1 MSEDRTPSQMQTVLD
16 NLGAAFRHLFPGAL
30 IMGAASIAFPC
41 WFQWIHTDSW
51 PNLAFAGV
59 VALTVGNVWFTLN
72 RYIVHQGVDLT
83 LYVLRVP
90 GPGRGWPLWKLKIWK
105 YPGDLANYVKS
116 ALSEDIPRLASK
128 HVIFRSSSVLF
139 IYTVAEVGLVFSNW
153 HDPGTLF
160 ARHPHRTW
168 VASVLIFGLGV
179 WQHVLTRVID
189 SRIIGDKYPAAEPNK
204 E

>member
-1 MSEDRTPSQMQTVLD
+1 MPEDRPPSQMQTVLD

-30 IMGAASIAFPC
+30 ILGVASIAFPC

-51 PNLAFAGV
+51 PHLAFAGV

-72 RYIVHQGVDLT
+72 RYIIHQFLDLIF
-83 LYVLRVP
+83 YVAGLR
-90 GPGRGWPLWKLKIWK
+90 GPGRGWPLSKLKILK
-105 YPGDLANYVKS
+105 YPGDLANYVKA

-139 IYTVAEVGLVFSNW
+139 VYTVAEVGLVFSIW
-153 HDPGTLF
+153 HEPGTLF
-160 ARHPHRTW
+160 ARHPWRMG
-168 VASVLIFGLGV
+168 VASLLIFGLGV
-179 WQHVLTRVID
+179 WQHALTRVID
-189 SRIIGDKYPAAEPNK
+189 SRIIGDKFPAAEPSK